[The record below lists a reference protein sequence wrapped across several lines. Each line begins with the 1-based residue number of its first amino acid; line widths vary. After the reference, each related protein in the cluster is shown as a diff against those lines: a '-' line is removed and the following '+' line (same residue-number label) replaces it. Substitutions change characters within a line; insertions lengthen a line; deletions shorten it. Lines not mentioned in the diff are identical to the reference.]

1 MYTVNDCN
9 SWYLMTELLLI
20 NFPQTT
26 TLSYNSNSLQ
36 PLAVHSH
43 WLLCVQ
49 PNYSWKR
56 NTAKSCTEYS
66 QFICSVGWSPEAALA
81 DVHHCSKFFQS
92 DVRATET
99 LKIES
104 SDQPGW
110 SLSIYN
116 LFERLSWQM
125 VLFSLWWTTPSTDP
139 LLTNCNIPPSF
150 YQLYTFRASK
160 SVLLA
165 LPRLKVLLMYSLWHE
180 IQCISTKF
188 WHYFPKFDF
197 HKTYIGKISMLQGF
211 LKCIALN
218 TSK

>member
-1 MYTVNDCN
+1 M
-9 SWYLMTELLLI
+9 SLAKI
-20 NFPQTT
+20 SHSQR
-26 TLSYNSNSLQ
+26 YNGL
-36 PLAVHSH
+36 
-43 WLLCVQ
+43 
-49 PNYSWKR
+49 
-56 NTAKSCTEYS
+56 KS
-66 QFICSVGWSPEAALA
+66 

-92 DVRATET
+92 DARAIET

-104 SDQPGW
+104 PDQLGW

-125 VLFSLWWTTPSTDP
+125 ALFSLWWTTPSTDL

-180 IQCISTKF
+180 IQGISTKF
-188 WHYFPKFDF
+188 WHYFTKFDF
-197 HKTYIGKISMLQGF
+197 VL
-211 LKCIALN
+211 LKEPLTTLKKSRPVVHACHEHIEYGYLICFVSWIFSGA
-218 TSK
+218 SWVDQAIPM

>member
-1 MYTVNDCN
+1 MG
-9 SWYLMTELLLI
+9 
-20 NFPQTT
+20 
-26 TLSYNSNSLQ
+26 
-36 PLAVHSH
+36 
-43 WLLCVQ
+43 
-49 PNYSWKR
+49 
-56 NTAKSCTEYS
+56 
-66 QFICSVGWSPEAALA
+66 QFWTFEA

-92 DVRATET
+92 DARATET

-125 VLFSLWWTTPSTDP
+125 ALFSLWWTTPSTDP

-150 YQLYTFRASK
+150 YQLYMFRASK

-165 LPRLKVLLMYSLWHE
+165 LPRLKVLLMYSLWRE
-180 IQCISTKF
+180 IQGISTKF

-197 HKTYIGKISMLQGF
+197 VL
-211 LKCIALN
+211 LKRPFATLKKSRPVVHACVCVRFSFRNPIRYESLWDTTCIPNSWKNSIL
-218 TSK
+218 TPQS